1 MNLPFLFKKCY
12 FPLYFFSPP
21 ILLFLF
27 PPSLPS
33 FLLSFQSSFHPSLS
47 CFLSFCF
54 CFYYPH
60 QIVGIICLLGFF
72 FKCLFIYLFILLI
85 SHPFYT
91 HHCIH
96 VNPNLPIYH
105 TTTPTHRCFPPLVP
119 IGLFST
125 SVSQFPLCKLV
136 HLYHF
141 LGSTYMR

>member
-1 MNLPFLFKKCY
+1 MKERLPWFQGL
-12 FPLYFFSPP
+12 SEA
-21 ILLFLF
+21 LFL
-27 PPSLPS
+27 SLGALGKWKPFYVS
-33 FLLSFQSSFHPSLS
+33 NLSFQSSFHPSLS

-91 HHCIH
+91 HQCIH